1 MTRIR
6 SFIPTALGLAGLA
19 VLLTGCHTDMWR
31 QAKVMPQTRNDFFFD
46 KMSDRVPVEGTVAV
60 GKLRAD
66 DAFFTGRGP
75 DGRLVTELPETI
87 VIDGVRVNT
96 KTELIAVLNRGKER
110 FNAICSHCHGKVG
123 DGQGMITQRGLSLR
137 RAPATFHS
145 DRLRDMPIGHFYDVQ
160 TNGMGIMYA
169 QASRVTPDDRWA
181 IAAYIRA
188 LQLSQAATPGDLD
201 PNQPITDNSNPSMG
215 ARAAR

>member
-1 MTRIR
+1 MR
-6 SFIPTALGLAGLA
+6 SFLPTALGLAGLA
-19 VLLTGCHTDMWR
+19 VLSAGCHTDMWR
-31 QAKVMPQTRNDFFFD
+31 QAKVLPQTRNDFFFD
-46 KMSDRVPVEGTVAV
+46 KMSDRMPVDGTVPVGRR
-60 GKLRAD
+60 RAD
-66 DAFFTGRGP
+66 EAFYTGRGP
-75 DGRLVTELPETI
+75 DGRLLTELPESI
-87 VIDGVRVNT
+87 VIDGVRVDT
-96 KTELIAVLNRGKER
+96 KTELLTVLNRGKER

-123 DGQGMITQRGLSLR
+123 DGKGMITQRGLALR

-145 DRLRDMPIGHFYDVQ
+145 DRLRNMPIGHFYDVQ

-188 LQLSQAATPGDLD
+188 LQLSQSATPGDLD
-201 PNQPITDNSNPSMG
+201 PNLPITAENNPSMG

>member
-1 MTRIR
+1 MTRMR

-46 KMSDRVPVEGTVAV
+46 KMSDRMPVEGTVAV

-87 VIDGVRVNT
+87 VIDGVKVNT
-96 KTELIAVLNRGKER
+96 KTELITVLNRGKER

-123 DGQGMITQRGLSLR
+123 DGKGMITQRGLSLR

-145 DRLRDMPIGHFYDVQ
+145 DRLREMPIGHFYDVQ

-201 PNQPITDNSNPSMG
+201 PNRPITGSSNPSMG